1 MGAVCHTDGH
11 NKRGKLKAVE
21 CNKFIYPMETER
33 NMIRHIGE
41 LDMAAVREDL
51 REFEAYLKSRFT
63 IMGIS
68 VRQCCA

>member
-1 MGAVCHTDGH
+1 
-11 NKRGKLKAVE
+11 
-21 CNKFIYPMETER
+21 METER